1 MRSPESLCHGSL
13 ARERSCGIGSLALM
27 DEIRYRPRGATDT
40 SEHRGGSVI
49 AAHVHGDDQIVY
61 VSSGVIAVTTG
72 AGVWSATPDRAVL
85 TPAHMWHEHR
95 VFGNSRVHALELTDT
110 ASFAPGADAPI
121 VFAVNGLLRALL
133 IDLTAARIPAALAGE
148 AKSLLVGL
156 VAIAPPAGI
165 RLPNPRDERLA
176 RVCAMVEADLG
187 QNIPLC
193 TLAAAV
199 NLSERSLSR
208 LFRTEFGATYPQ
220 WRSLV
225 RVFHAA
231 IALLEDRSVTDI
243 ATRFGWATPSAF
255 ITTFTRLTGQ
265 TPMSYRRGLGL

>member
-1 MRSPESLCHGSL
+1 MP
-13 ARERSCGIGSLALM
+13 RERGCNVGSLALM
-27 DEIRYRPRGATDT
+27 EEISYRPRGATDT

-49 AAHVHGDDQIVY
+49 AAHVHADDQIVY
-61 VSSGVIAVTTG
+61 VSSGVIAVTTST
-72 AGVWSATPDRAVL
+72 GVWSATPDRAVL

-110 ASFAPGADAPI
+110 APFERGGAAPI
-121 VFAVNGLLRALL
+121 VFAVDGLLRALL
-133 IDLTAARIPAALAGE
+133 IELTAARLPAALAGE

-156 VAIAPPAGI
+156 IAIAPPAGI

-187 QNIPLC
+187 ENIPLS

-208 LFRTEFGATYPQ
+208 LFRTEFGATYPR

-231 IALLEDRSVTDI
+231 VALLEDRSVTDI

-255 ITTFTRLTGQ
+255 ITAFTRLTGQ
-265 TPMSYRRGLGL
+265 TPTSYRRGLGL